1 MRPGRSYLEL
11 GQFLDLERRW
21 AEAASEEELC
31 HRICKTA
38 ALLLDTPTVAIFLSG
53 SGGAAQR
60 IAAEGEWNETAATSL
75 ADTLVMRSMA
85 GDLPQVKSIGD
96 VSIGAF
102 PFQLGD
108 GRSGSIAVRVPRP
121 LLESTEVS
129 FLRFLAS
136 LAGVFISG
144 ERIPT
149 ESVERSASETKPDL
163 RNNVRR
169 YVAMAVHDLRNPL
182 NVLVGYAGLLADESL
197 GPLTDDQRRAVAA
210 IERQVNVLTE
220 TVDQLI
226 DLDRISS
233 GTARIEAEAFSLL
246 TLFESL
252 RERCFAHLED
262 TVEWPRE
269 EAAFTFVSDRRRVS
283 SIVQNLVDNAL
294 RHGGQETVS
303 VECTREQGQLV
314 IRVLD
319 RGPGLA
325 PHLRRTLSAWVAGEE
340 ADQPATGLGL
350 RVVAENVRLLGGRLH
365 TADRQG
371 GGTMV
376 EVRLPPVPAIQD
388 E

>member
-1 MRPGRSYLEL
+1 MEL

-38 ALLLDTPTVAIFLSG
+38 ALLLDTPTVAIFLSR
-53 SGGAAQR
+53 SGGDAELVT
-60 IAAEGEWNETAATSL
+60 AEGDWNESVETSL
-75 ADTLVMRSMA
+75 AQALALRAMA
-85 GDLPQVKSIGD
+85 GGLPQVKSIGD
-96 VSIGAF
+96 VSIGTF

-108 GRSGSIAVRVPRP
+108 GRSGSITVRVSRP

-136 LAGVFISG
+136 LTGVFISG
-144 ERIPT
+144 ERVTSEP
-149 ESVERSASETKPDL
+149 VDRSASNTPSDSHDHA
-163 RNNVRR
+163 RR

-182 NVLVGYAGLLADESL
+182 NVLAGYAGLLADESL
-197 GPLTDDQRRAVAA
+197 GPLTDDQRRAAAA
-210 IERQVNVLTE
+210 IERQVGVLTE
-220 TVDQLI
+220 VVDQLI

-233 GTARIEAEAFSLL
+233 GTARIDAEAFSLSS
-246 TLFESL
+246 LFDSL

-269 EAAFTFVSDRRRVS
+269 EAAFEFVGDRRRIC

-294 RHGGQETVS
+294 RHGGQETVR
-303 VECTREQGQLV
+303 VECTREQGHLV

-325 PHLRRTLSAWVAGEE
+325 PHLRSALSAWVAGEE
-340 ADQPATGLGL
+340 ADRPATGLGL

-371 GGTMV
+371 GGAVV
-376 EVRLPPVPAIQD
+376 EVRIPPPPAAQD